1 MAELRPLDFQILAI
15 IDLANSVASSFRFG
29 WIFVKLTDINKMDKI
44 SDEFENGSD
53 RTNDGRVMSP

>member
-1 MAELRPLDFQILAI
+1 MKLA
-15 IDLANSVASSFRFG
+15 DNN
-29 WIFVKLTDINKMDKI
+29 DMHEI